1 MMALGWSAPSQ
12 VCTALALA
20 LGLAAAWRWLRARRS
35 PELRLKRV
43 GTVSGLFLYPLKSC
57 RGLSVDKAEVTELGL
72 RSGVLSDRCWTVMK
86 EDGEMLSAK
95 EEPRLVLI
103 SVTHEDGYITLNA
116 PEMKALKIPL
126 QLPRTN
132 SIRNCRRLGAEG
144 EGRDC
149 GEEAAQWITTFLN
162 TKPYR
167 LAHYEP
173 NMMTRKSRDVLP
185 EFEITDEVAYAEGS
199 PILLISEA
207 SLDDL
212 NSRLEEKVSITNFRP
227 NIFVTGCA
235 PFEEDSWSQILI
247 GNVQMK
253 GILPCP
259 RCIFTTIDPNTGIM
273 HKKEPLKTL
282 KRYRKYASTEQH
294 SYKSFPPFGCLYG
307 IEKTG
312 MLAVGDPVYEI
323 I

>member
-1 MMALGWSAPSQ
+1 MSHVWPSPSQ
-12 VCTALALA
+12 VCSALALV
-20 LGLAAAWRWLRARRS
+20 LGLAALWRWLRARGS
-35 PELRLKRV
+35 PELRMRRV

-57 RGLSVDKAEVTELGL
+57 RGLSVDRAEVTELGL
-72 RSGVLSDRCWTVMK
+72 RSGALSDRCWTVMK

-103 SVTHEDGYITLNA
+103 SVTCEDGYIMLNA
-116 PEMKALKIPL
+116 PEMKTLKIPL
-126 QLPRTN
+126 ELPRTN
-132 SIRNCRRLGAEG
+132 AVRNCRRLGAEG

-162 TKPYR
+162 TRPYR

-185 EFEITDEVAYAEGS
+185 EFETTDEVAYAEGS

-212 NSRLEEKVSITNFRP
+212 NSRLEEKVAITNFRP

-235 PFEEDSWSQILI
+235 PYEEDSWSEIVI

-253 GILPCP
+253 GRMVCP

-273 HKKEPLKTL
+273 HKKEPMKTL
-282 KRYRKYASTEQH
+282 LSYRKGTSTKQR
-294 SYKSFPPFGCLYG
+294 SYKNLPPFGSLYG

-312 MLAVGDPVYEI
+312 VLAVGDPVYEI